1 MKKIGASIIAGI
13 TACVVAATVIVS
25 SVMVYTSTNV
35 IEDEATSKLEAMAL
49 QYANQMN
56 TTFEKYESTAKGIA
70 DYLEANADF
79 EKYGDLE
86 YSEKLIDG
94 IDEYVKHVS
103 SSDDEILSLCVFMGP
118 DKLGTMVGT
127 WYYGDEQQSKY
138 TTDELYEKWFSDQ
151 PEFQWYL
158 KAEGEEKPTW
168 LKSYYD
174 TELNQNI
181 MTYGYPIL
189 VYDEGKGENKPY
201 VMVGL
206 SISFDSFAELVG
218 NVSFYDT
225 GHASLVDT
233 DQCFAV
239 DSVYNVNETLK
250 TVGYT
255 SVIDALEKND
265 SGVVELTNRDGVDS
279 YVAYA
284 KMNNGYTVLMEA
296 PKSEVN
302 AATKDVMYLAIII
315 GAVIVV
321 VGIIIAIMIGEKISK
336 PIRKVVEDLDLMKD
350 GNFTGQK
357 YKPYLKRKNET
368 GRLAKALEAVEIS
381 MKDTVSLV
389 NGSGD
394 DITDAVDKLEVVIGN
409 LVDQV
414 SNISSISEEL
424 AASMEETAATA
435 ENLSASADNMVYHID
450 TMNVKNNEGMD
461 AVKDISERAYILRD
475 EAAKSFEYTEEITKQ
490 TEEKLRSAI
499 DDSKQVEEI
508 DQLTNAI
515 LNIADQ
521 TALLSLNASIEA
533 ARAGESGKGFAVVA
547 DEIRK
552 LAENCEETAI
562 QIQNI
567 TVNVTEAVD
576 NLCNSAIEVL
586 AFIENHVKAT
596 NTKLMDT
603 SEQYNNDAKNM
614 ESILTEFSKTSENM
628 SREISIVVKSFSD
641 LKDATMEGA
650 KGTTEVAENA
660 EQVAINTGYVRE
672 EAEKLQEV
680 SKKLEETMKQFV
692 V

>member
-1 MKKIGASIIAGI
+1 MRKIGESIIAGI
-13 TACVVAATVIVS
+13 TSCVIAATAIVGS
-25 SVMVYTSTNV
+25 AIVYTSSNA
-35 IEDEATSKLEAMAL
+35 IKEEATGKLEAMAL

-56 TTFEKYESTAKGIA
+56 TTFEKYESTAKGIG
-70 DYLEANADF
+70 DYVEANADF
-79 EKYGDLE
+79 DKYGDLE
-86 YSEKLIDG
+86 YSQKLIDD

-103 SSDDEILSLCVFMGP
+103 SSDENILSLCVFMGP
-118 DKLGTMVGT
+118 DKLNTMVGT
-127 WYYGDEQQSKY
+127 WYYGEEKKVFDPN
-138 TTDELYEKWFSDQ
+138 ELYVSWNSDQ
-151 PEFQWYL
+151 PEFLWYIR
-158 KAEGEEKPTW
+158 AEDAGQPTW
-168 LKSYYD
+168 MKSYFD
-174 TELNQNI
+174 TELNKNI
-181 MTYGYPIL
+181 MTYGYPVYI
-189 VYDEGKGENKPY
+189 YDEGKGQNKAY

-218 NVSFYDT
+218 NVKFYET

-255 SVIDALEKND
+255 DVIEGLEKND
-265 SGVVELTNRDGVDS
+265 SGVVELTNRKGVDS

-302 AATKDVMYLAIII
+302 AATKDVLYLAILICGAIVIVAIFVAVII
-315 GAVIVV
+315 GK
-321 VGIIIAIMIGEKISK
+321 KISK
-336 PIRKVVEDLDLMKD
+336 PIKKVAEDLDLMKD
-350 GNFTGQK
+350 GNFTGEK
-357 YKPYLKRKNET
+357 YKPYLKNKNET
-368 GRLAKALEAVEIS
+368 GKLAKALQSVEES
-381 MKDTVSLV
+381 MKNTVSLV
-389 NGSGD
+389 NGGSE
-394 DITDAVDKLEVVIGN
+394 DITEAVAKLNEVIGN

-414 SNISSISEEL
+414 ANISAVSEEL

-435 ENLSASADNMVYHID
+435 ENLSSTSDNMVYHIN
-450 TMNVKNNEGMD
+450 TMNAKNNEGMV
-461 AVKDISERAYILRD
+461 AVKGISERANVLRD
-475 EAAKSFEYTEEITKQ
+475 EAAKSYEYTQEITKQ
-490 TEEKLRSAI
+490 TEQKLKSAI

-508 DQLTNAI
+508 NQLTNAI
-515 LNIADQ
+515 LTIADQ

-576 NLCNSAIEVL
+576 NLCNSATEVL
-586 AFIENHVKAT
+586 SFIENEVNET
-596 NTKLMDT
+596 NGRLMDI
-603 SEQYNNDAKNM
+603 SEQYNSDAQTV
-614 ESILTEFSKTSENM
+614 EDILEEFGKASERM
-628 SREISIVVKSFSD
+628 SYEISIVVKSFSD

-650 KGTTEVAENA
+650 KGTTDVAVNA
-660 EQVAINTGYVRE
+660 EQISINTGYVRE
-672 EAEKLQEV
+672 EAEKLMEV